1 MQWLTCVRHLSY
13 THLVPIN
20 YMQMLLDLMEERQK
34 WLSQRDE
41 AIREISRL
49 SELIRATMNMI
60 PAEQIAR
67 YEPIFERL
75 ENRPMGLSMAIRACF
90 TGGVRPATFWAERYI
105 GAENTRAENT
115 RAENKGAEGK
125 AEKASPAEGG
135 RGTGGEAEGGRLE
148 TTATGPEKNDAW
160 LTPVEIR
167 DALKRMGFPFEN
179 YKANPLASIHT
190 TLKRMVPAEMETK
203 TLKDGQKVYRLKSAG
218 EWTEAFAEVR
228 QWLRGE
234 FHVVKSAGNVVAVR
248 RNKKEKKDQ
257 EAENDPPAEGAKRGT
272 SGGA

>member
-1 MQWLTCVRHLSY
+1 
-13 THLVPIN
+13 
-20 YMQMLLDLMEERQK
+20 MQMLLDLMEERQK
-34 WLSQRDE
+34 WLNQRDE
-41 AIREISRL
+41 SIREISRL

-75 ENRPMGLSMAIRACF
+75 ENRPAGLSMAIRACF
-90 TGGVRPATFWAERYI
+90 TVGTTPATLWAER
-105 GAENTRAENT
+105 
-115 RAENKGAEGK
+115 GK
-125 AEKASPAEGG
+125 AEESKPG
-135 RGTGGEAEGGRLE
+135 RREAGESKPGTLP
-148 TTATGPEKNDAW
+148 TGPEREGKW

-190 TLKRMVPAEMETK
+190 TLKRMVPAEMDMK

-218 EWTEAFAEVR
+218 QWAEAFAEAR
-228 QWLRGE
+228 QWVKDNFE
-234 FHVVKSAGNVVAVR
+234 WHTAVVTGGGRSLIGVR
-248 RNKKEKKDQ
+248 PRSKEQGDKPDQ
-257 EAENDPPAEGAKRGT
+257 QEPPAEGAKRGT

>member
-1 MQWLTCVRHLSY
+1 VT
-13 THLVPIN
+13 IN

-34 WLSQRDE
+34 WIDKRDE
-41 AIREISRL
+41 SIREISRL

-67 YEPIFERL
+67 YEPIFERI
-75 ENRPMGLSMAIRACF
+75 EKRPAGLSTAIRACY
-90 TGGVRPATFWAERYI
+90 TGGTGFAASLRRDTEKGSAGKDPGRA
-105 GAENTRAENT
+105 GAA
-115 RAENKGAEGK
+115 
-125 AEKASPAEGG
+125 G
-135 RGTGGEAEGGRLE
+135 REAEE
-148 TTATGPEKNDAW
+148 STSEKDAW
-160 LTPVEIR
+160 FTPVEIR

-190 TLKRMVPAEMETK
+190 TLKRMVPAEMEVK

-228 QWLRGE
+228 QWLRDSYSVME
-234 FHVVKSAGNVVAVR
+234 SAGSVVGVKR
-248 RNKKEKKDQ
+248 KKEADKQ
-257 EAENDPPAEGAKRGT
+257 APPAEGAKRGT